1 MIAVKALVLAMGA
14 GILFWTYSG
23 DLGYDVALAILAC
36 LS

>member
-1 MIAVKALVLAMGA
+1 MIALKALVLAIGA

-23 DLGYDVALAILAC
+23 DFGYDVALAILAC